1 MLFSSLTF
9 LFIFLPLV
17 LLIYFISKD
26 KYKNIILLIFSLIF
40 YAYGE
45 PRYIALML
53 FSIVLNYFAA
63 ILIDKYLDNKNKVK
77 LFLVLDISINLLLLI
92 IFKYTNLIIST
103 INGIFKISIDKL
115 TIFNIDILKLTLP
128 IGISFYTFQLISY
141 VIDVYRKDVKVQ
153 KNIFSLGTYIAFFP
167 QLIAGPIVRYE
178 TIEKELK
185 HRTHS
190 FEKFVCGF
198 KRFIIG
204 LGKKVIIANN
214 VAFIAD
220 QIIDS
225 QYFTSYG
232 TGVIWIAMIAYSLQ
246 IYFDFSGYSDM
257 AIGLGKIFGF
267 TFLENFN
274 YPYIAKSI
282 TDFWRRWHI
291 SLSSWFR
298 DYVYIPLGG
307 NRVKKGRWI
316 INLFIVWTL
325 TGLWHGA
332 SWNFMFWG
340 LYYGIILVIEKL
352 FLNKLLEKSPSFIK
366 WLYSIILII
375 IGWTIF
381 RIEDISL
388 LRETLHKMFVFQK
401 TDWLQFIR
409 LNYHLISYFVYFILG
424 LLLIFPLVGNI
435 MTKIEKKSKLGHN
448 INNLF
453 VLIVFILSILFL
465 IKATYNPFIYFRF

>member
-1 MLFSSLTF
+1 M
-9 LFIFLPLV
+9 
-17 LLIYFISKD
+17 
-26 KYKNIILLIFSLIF
+26 
-40 YAYGE
+40 
-45 PRYIALML
+45 
-53 FSIVLNYFAA
+53 
-63 ILIDKYLDNKNKVK
+63 
-77 LFLVLDISINLLLLI
+77 LLI

-190 FEKFVCGF
+190 FEKFLCGF

-246 IYFDFSGYSDM
+246 TYFDFSGYSDM

-325 TGLWHGA
+325 TGLWYGA

-388 LRETLHKMFVFQK
+388 FGETLHKMFVFQK
-401 TDWLQFIR
+401 TDWLQ
-409 LNYHLISYFVYFILG
+409 
-424 LLLIFPLVGNI
+424 
-435 MTKIEKKSKLGHN
+435 
-448 INNLF
+448 
-453 VLIVFILSILFL
+453 
-465 IKATYNPFIYFRF
+465 

>member
-9 LFIFLPLV
+9 LFIFLPLI
-17 LLIYFISKD
+17 LIIYFISKD
-26 KYKNIILLIFSLIF
+26 KYKNMILLVFSLVF

-45 PRYIALML
+45 PKYILLML
-53 FSIVLNYFAA
+53 FSIIVNYFMAL
-63 ILIDKYLDNKNKVK
+63 LIDRYRSNKRKSRF
-77 LFLVLDISINLLLLI
+77 FLVLDISINLFLLI
-92 IFKYTNLIIST
+92 IFKYTNLIINS
-103 INGIFKISIDKL
+103 INDILNINISSVMV
-115 TIFNIDILKLTLP
+115 FNTDILKLTLP

-141 VIDVYRKDVKVQ
+141 IIDVYRNDVKVQ
-153 KNIFSLGTYIAFFP
+153 RNIFSLGTYVAFFP

-185 HRTHS
+185 SRTHS
-190 FEKFVCGF
+190 FDKFVSGF

-225 QYFTSYG
+225 SNFSSYG
-232 TGVIWIAMIAYSLQ
+232 TGVIWLAMFAYTLQ

-274 YPYIAKSI
+274 YPYISKSI
-282 TDFWRRWHI
+282 TDFWRRWHM

-307 NRVKKGRWI
+307 NKVKKARWI
-316 INLFIVWTL
+316 FNIFVVWTL

-340 LYYGIILVIEKL
+340 IYYGIILVIEKL
-352 FLNKLLEKSPSFIK
+352 FLKKILDKSPNFIK
-366 WLYSIILII
+366 WIYSMILIV

-381 RIEDISL
+381 RIEDINVL
-388 LRETLHKMFVFQK
+388 QEVLNKMIIFEK
-401 TDWLQFIR
+401 TNWLEFIR
-409 LNYHLISYFVYFILG
+409 LNYHLVSYSIYIILG
-424 LLLIFPLVGNI
+424 IIFMFPWADNFI
-435 MTKIEKKSKLGHN
+435 KKADEQTGILHI

-453 VLIVFILSILFL
+453 ILGVFVLSILFL
-465 IKATYNPFIYFRF
+465 IKNTYNPFIYFRF

>member
-1 MLFSSLTF
+1 
-9 LFIFLPLV
+9 
-17 LLIYFISKD
+17 
-26 KYKNIILLIFSLIF
+26 
-40 YAYGE
+40 
-45 PRYIALML
+45 ML

-388 LRETLHKMFVFQK
+388 LGETLHKMFVFQK

>member
-45 PRYIALML
+45 PKYIVLML
-53 FSIVLNYFAA
+53 FSIILNYFAA
-63 ILIDKYLDNKNKVK
+63 LSIDKYHSNKNKAK
-77 LFLVLDISINLLLLI
+77 LFLILDITINLLLLVL
-92 IFKYTNLIIST
+92 FKYTNLIINT
-103 INGIFKISIDKL
+103 INDVFKISIDKL

-153 KNIFSLGTYIAFFP
+153 KNIFSLGTYVAFFP

-178 TIEKELK
+178 TIEQELK

-190 FEKFVCGF
+190 FDKFVSGF

-232 TGVIWIAMIAYSLQ
+232 TGVIWIAMIAYTLQ

-274 YPYIAKSI
+274 YPYISKSI

-307 NRVKKGRWI
+307 NRVKRADG
-316 INLFIVWTL
+316 
-325 TGLWHGA
+325 
-332 SWNFMFWG
+332 
-340 LYYGIILVIEKL
+340 
-352 FLNKLLEKSPSFIK
+352 
-366 WLYSIILII
+366 
-375 IGWTIF
+375 
-381 RIEDISL
+381 
-388 LRETLHKMFVFQK
+388 
-401 TDWLQFIR
+401 
-409 LNYHLISYFVYFILG
+409 
-424 LLLIFPLVGNI
+424 
-435 MTKIEKKSKLGHN
+435 
-448 INNLF
+448 
-453 VLIVFILSILFL
+453 
-465 IKATYNPFIYFRF
+465 